1 MRTRLP
7 RLAAALLLCACLPGA
22 ALAENRALILGI
34 SNYVRQPLP
43 GVAKDMDNA
52 RRIARLIGVPEKN
65 ITVRTDEQLAGQGLM
80 RELDA
85 FASTINKGDNVFV
98 YYSGH
103 GSSYSKPDHPGQCEK
118 ALVGQDITFISKQEF
133 HQKVA
138 ALAARADKTFVF
150 LDSCYSG
157 GMMQENHTR
166 GLGLP
171 GGPTGGAPNAV
182 EANAVE
188 AWPKFAAAAPGDP
201 CSKAANVKAVR
212 DYDLALAEATP
223 NYYLL
228 GSAAGNEVA
237 IDGGAQ
243 VGGFASSAVLSCLEQ
258 SPKADLDGDGL
269 VTLDEVRRCA
279 QQSVDAR
286 LEQGQQASANFPYTS
301 MTLTAGFGQGGNPP
315 VAFSAGD
322 DAVLNAPAFVQALF
336 DARDATR
343 AVALHVDKNPIRIG
357 QDLNLT
363 LLSDR
368 PGHVTLMAVG
378 SSGKIYKLF
387 PNKLDADARVEA
399 NTPLQI
405 PRPLKWRLPASAPA
419 GDNWLLVLVSDKPD
433 RFKDL
438 GEDAGIFK
446 KVENTGKGARGF
458 FDFLFKPADNCAKA
472 VRDFDTVA
480 VDPCSTAYGA
490 ALLKVVE
497 IE

>member
-1 MRTRLP
+1 MRIRHSRLV
-7 RLAAALLLCACLPGA
+7 AALLLCLGLPGP
-22 ALAENRALILGI
+22 ALAENYALILGI

-43 GVAKDMDNA
+43 GVTKDMDNA
-52 RRIARLIGVPEKN
+52 RRIAKLIGVPEKN
-65 ITVRTDEQLAGQGLM
+65 ITVRTNEQLAGQGLM

-85 FASTINKGDNVFV
+85 FAATIKKGDNVFV

-103 GSSYSKPDHPGQCEK
+103 GSSYSKPNHPGQCEK
-118 ALVGQDITFISKQEF
+118 ALVGQDITFISRQEF

-138 ALAARADKTFVF
+138 ALSARADKTFVF

-157 GMMQENHTR
+157 GMMQEGHTR
-166 GLGLP
+166 GLELP
-171 GGPTGGAPNAV
+171 GAPAGGSGG
-182 EANAVE
+182 VE
-188 AWPKFAAAAPGDP
+188 AWPKYTAAAATDP
-201 CSKAANVKAVR
+201 CSKAANIKTVR

-228 GSAAGNEVA
+228 GSAAANEVA

-243 VGGFASSAVLSCLEQ
+243 VGGFASSAVLGCLEQ
-258 SPKADLDGDGL
+258 SGKADLDGDGL

-279 QQSVDAR
+279 QGSVDTR
-286 LEQGQQASANFPYTS
+286 LEQGRQASATFPYTS
-301 MTLTAGFGQGGNPP
+301 MTLTAGYGQGGNPP

-322 DAVLNAPAFVQALF
+322 DTVLNTPAFVKSLF

-343 AVALHVDKNPIRIG
+343 AVTLNVDKNPIRIG

-368 PGHVTLMAVG
+368 PGYVTLMAVG

-387 PNKLDADARVEA
+387 PNKLDAEARVEA

-405 PRPLKWRLPASAPA
+405 PRPLKWRLPASPPA
-419 GDNWLLVLVSDKPD
+419 GDNWLLALVSDKPD

-438 GEDAGIFK
+438 GDDAGIFK

-458 FDFLFKPADNCAKA
+458 FDFLFKPADNCAKTA
-472 VRDFDTVA
+472 RDFDTVA